1 MQYIES
7 HMPFGYYTSLR
18 TKYGLNLSCAHNI
31 FTFVNFHWQ
40 KFRLYLKRLSGVAQQ
55 QGGIPNSLCGP
66 VESNVK
72 LGSLGRFDIQAL
84 AASGQIPPQTLAA
97 LQAELLGRPTSN
109 LVLPGMDQPALLQ
122 ASLQG
127 PKCIPVEH
135 GVAFGQPLVKCQT
148 NISKHFPPTAEA
160 VASGFG
166 AWPSNTLCTVGTSG
180 SFGGLSAQNNILMD
194 MLHQQQQQQTVITEP
209 SRSINV
215 QPSCLVVPARG
226 SANFQAG
233 NSPASVNQ
241 GCNFNRNPVIDYGLL
256 TPQSNNS
263 SLSVGQISDGDL
275 KNATLLGGFSAPGSI
290 SPSVSSC
297 SVNAGNST
305 AQPILN
311 SSLSFA
317 APRQLPGVV
326 PNLCD
331 IQGSYGHGARSE
343 EVLDQGLLRSLGFVG
358 KGTSIPSRFA
368 VDEPESPISNLN
380 NGKVY
385 RENEGNRVKQ
395 EPNLDYMEN
404 AKVGVP
410 MLPHFAPNDLMSVFS
425 D

>member
-1 MQYIES
+1 MI
-7 HMPFGYYTSLR
+7 HDIWLCTSLK
-18 TKYGLNLSCAHNI
+18 TKYGLNISCSHDI
-31 FTFVNFHWQ
+31 FIFVIFNWQ

-55 QGGIPNSLCGP
+55 QGGIPSSFCGP

-97 LQAELLGRPTSN
+97 LQAELLGRSTSN
-109 LVLPGMDQPALLQ
+109 IVLPAMDQPALLQ

-127 PKCIPVEH
+127 PRCIPVEH
-135 GVAFGQPLVKCQT
+135 GVAFGQPLVKCQN
-148 NISKHFPPTAEA
+148 NISKHFPPTVVSTED
-160 VASGFG
+160 VPSGFG
-166 AWPSNTLCTVGTSG
+166 AWPSNCLGTVGTNG
-180 SFGGLSAQNNILMD
+180 SLGGLSAQNNNILMD

-215 QPSCLVVPARG
+215 QPSCLVVPSRT
-226 SANFQAG
+226 SANFQPV
-233 NSPASVNQ
+233 NSSASVNQ
-241 GCNFNRNPVIDYGLL
+241 SCNFNRNAVIDYNLL

-275 KNATLLGGFSAPGSI
+275 KNATLLGGYSAPGSI

-305 AQPILN
+305 TRPVQN
-311 SSLSFA
+311 STVTFA
-317 APRQLPGVV
+317 APRQLPGVI
-326 PNLCD
+326 PNICD
-331 IQGSYGHGARSE
+331 IQGSFGARSG
-343 EVLDQGLLRSLGFVG
+343 EVLDQGLLRNLGFVG

-380 NGKVY
+380 NGKAY
-385 RENEGNRVKQ
+385 GENEGNRVKQ
-395 EPNLDYMEN
+395 EPNLDYLEN

-410 MLPHFAPNDLMSVFS
+410 MLPHFTPNDLMSVFS